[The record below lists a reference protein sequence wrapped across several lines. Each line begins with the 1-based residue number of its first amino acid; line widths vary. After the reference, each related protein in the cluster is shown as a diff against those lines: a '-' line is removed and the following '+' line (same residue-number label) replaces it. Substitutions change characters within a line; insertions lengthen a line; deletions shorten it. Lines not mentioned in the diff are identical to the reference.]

1 MELHSNLAKSPR
13 SDLSLSQRAIRGG
26 VWVFALNITNRL
38 LGLIRTIV
46 LARVLAPGDFGVMG
60 IALLTMFTLEI
71 FSKMGFD
78 IALIQKK
85 EDTNAYLD
93 TAWTIQVMR
102 GILIFS
108 ILFVSAPLVGAF
120 FDVPKAVA
128 IVRVI
133 AFAELFKGFASIG
146 VIYFLKELEFNKQ
159 FLYQFSRIIADLA
172 VAIPA
177 ALILRSVWA
186 LAFGLLSGL
195 LVQLV
200 VSYIIHPYRP
210 KLEINRDKF
219 RDLFSFGK
227 WILSSSILIFIV
239 TQGDDIFVGK
249 LLGSAALGLYQMAFR
264 ISNISATEV
273 THVISQVTFPVY
285 AKLQDNVPELR
296 NAYLKVLQVT
306 AFLSFPIGVLLL
318 ILAPDFTRLF
328 LGEKWMPMVR
338 AIQVLCIFGVIRS
351 LAATCGPLFSG
362 TNNPRFTTITSFI
375 KLIFLAILIYPL
387 TRKWGITG
395 TALATTLPSLLV
407 SQFYLVSRVA
417 HILRC
422 RLRDFAISIY
432 PPVVGSIL
440 VLIFS
445 CIIKRLS
452 LSNVPTFAINFI
464 AGIIIYTAFMFI
476 FSRWYKE
483 YNIIKVVANM
493 IRNLR

>member
-1 MELHSNLAKSPR
+1 
-13 SDLSLSQRAIRGG
+13 
-26 VWVFALNITNRL
+26 
-38 LGLIRTIV
+38 
-46 LARVLAPGDFGVMG
+46 
-60 IALLTMFTLEI
+60 
-71 FSKMGFD
+71 
-78 IALIQKK
+78 
-85 EDTNAYLD
+85 
-93 TAWTIQVMR
+93 
-102 GILIFS
+102 
-108 ILFVSAPLVGAF
+108 
-120 FDVPKAVA
+120 
-128 IVRVI
+128 
-133 AFAELFKGFASIG
+133 
-146 VIYFLKELEFNKQ
+146 
-159 FLYQFSRIIADLA
+159 
-172 VAIPA
+172 
-177 ALILRSVWA
+177 
-186 LAFGLLSGL
+186 
-195 LVQLV
+195 
-200 VSYIIHPYRP
+200 
-210 KLEINRDKF
+210 
-219 RDLFSFGK
+219 
-227 WILSSSILIFIV
+227 
-239 TQGDDIFVGK
+239 VGK

-318 ILAPDFTRLF
+318 ILAPDFTRVF
-328 LGEKWMPMVR
+328 LGDKWMPMVR

-417 HILRC
+417 HILQC